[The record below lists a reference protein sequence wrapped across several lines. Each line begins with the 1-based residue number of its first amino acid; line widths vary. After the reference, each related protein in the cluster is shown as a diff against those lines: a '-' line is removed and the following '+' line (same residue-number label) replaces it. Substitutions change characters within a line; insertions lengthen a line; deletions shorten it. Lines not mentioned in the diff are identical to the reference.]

1 MKPTQNFDRFAAY
14 LKLVIENQLQKQTR
28 YQFMPAHP
36 VVVNRSI
43 KDDRGKNL
51 HNVTK

>member
-1 MKPTQNFDRFAAY
+1 MKPIQNYDRFAAY
-14 LKLVIENQLQKQTR
+14 LKPVIDFQLQKQTR
-28 YQFMPAHP
+28 NQFMPAHP
-36 VVVNRSI
+36 VVVNRSS